1 MNSVRLTTRATSRPG
16 FTITEMLV
24 TVGVIVILA
33 SILVISLSSA
43 TRSAQRAKTIQ
54 LMNSIKTAISRFKVD
69 QGYLPP
75 MLGVAGTNADS
86 PGHGRDL
93 LGLPGAS
100 NVGGNATNSDFYEL
114 QSHYSLTSLPEY
126 LLGYGDRRY
135 DGYGFVSSPTELLPP
150 LGAPNVPG
158 TPSYQPGYNE
168 YPGLGFRSPGLD
180 GCWNGTLNPRL
191 ASGGSN
197 PNPTGVP
204 FPDRNPDNLGIPSY
218 TGGNSTAMPGKV
230 YGPYLDVSDPSVL
243 GEAVGLGV
251 EDGEFSRI
259 QTWDRI
265 LLPGD
270 GNYSQ
275 SDATPKVF
283 LDYWG
288 NPIRFYARPPR
299 DLRTP
304 REFDPRFTLGDV
316 VTLRPQSFPVG
327 SAPNESAWTDANDD
341 GSTSRALISAEYAL
355 FTPGAD
361 GKNDDARRVD
371 EEDYNNDNLVEVG
384 P

>member
-1 MNSVRLTTRATSRPG
+1 MNSVRSTTRRTPRRG

-33 SILVISLSSA
+33 SILVISLSAAS
-43 TRSAQRAKTIQ
+43 RSAQRAKTIQ
-54 LMNSIKTAISRFKVD
+54 LMNSIKTAIARFKVD

-75 MLGVAGTNADS
+75 VLANGGTGTDLA
-86 PGHGRDL
+86 GHGRDL
-93 LGLPGAS
+93 VGLPGAE
-100 NVGGNATNSDFYEL
+100 NVGGTATNADYFEL
-114 QSHYSLTSLPEY
+114 QGHYSLTSLPEY

-135 DGYGFVSSPTELLPP
+135 DGYGFVATSNQLLPP
-150 LGAPNVPG
+150 LTAANDPG
-158 TPSYQPGYNE
+158 SSSYQPGYNE

-180 GCWNGTLNPRL
+180 GYWNATLNPRL
-191 ASGGSN
+191 APSGTD
-197 PNPTGVP
+197 PNVNGVV
-204 FPDRNPDNLGIPSY
+204 FADRNPDNLGAASF
-218 TGGNSTAMPGKV
+218 TGGNSTAMPGRV
-230 YGPYLDVSDPSVL
+230 YGPYLDVSDPTVL
-243 GEAVGLGV
+243 GEVVDLGS
-251 EDGEFSRI
+251 EEGENGRL

-275 SDATPKVF
+275 TESTPKVF

-288 NPIRFYARPPR
+288 HPIRFYARPPR

-304 REFDPRFTLGDV
+304 REFDPRFTLADV

-327 SAPNESAWTDANDD
+327 SANESAWADANGDT
-341 GSTSRALISAEYAL
+341 STSRALISAEYAL

-371 EEDYNNDNLVEVG
+371 EDDYNSDNLVEIG